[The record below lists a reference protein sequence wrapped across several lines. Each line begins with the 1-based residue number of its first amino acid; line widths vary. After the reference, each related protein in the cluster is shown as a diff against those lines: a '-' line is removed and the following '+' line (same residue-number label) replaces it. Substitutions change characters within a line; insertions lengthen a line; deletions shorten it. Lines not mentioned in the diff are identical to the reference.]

1 MILDVLFT
9 TAALSLIIALRYV
22 AVAALTHALLWSGR
36 GRGRRLSRRDPDPAR
51 MRGEAWASLVSSPI
65 YALPAAVLVELWKRG
80 GTAVYVD
87 VQQWPLWWLPASFV
101 IFVLAQD
108 AYYYFL
114 HRALHHPRL
123 FAWTHAG
130 HHRSK
135 DPSAWASFAFD
146 PAEAALTAWFLP
158 ALALFVPVHIGVI
171 AALLTLMTA
180 AAVLNHAGREVWPEA
195 WLRSAPLKWL
205 ITAEHHDL
213 HHKRFACNYGLY
225 FRYWDRLFGTDR
237 PPEEERQASSTAMA
251 TASPPPMHRE
261 ATPLLPPRA

>member
-1 MILDVLFT
+1 
-9 TAALSLIIALRYV
+9 
-22 AVAALTHALLWSGR
+22 
-36 GRGRRLSRRDPDPAR
+36 
-51 MRGEAWASLVSSPI
+51 
-65 YALPAAVLVELWKRG
+65 
-80 GTAVYVD
+80 
-87 VQQWPLWWLPASFV
+87 
-101 IFVLAQD
+101 
-108 AYYYFL
+108 
-114 HRALHHPRL
+114 
-123 FAWTHAG
+123 
-130 HHRSK
+130 
-135 DPSAWASFAFD
+135 
-146 PAEAALTAWFLP
+146 
-158 ALALFVPVHIGVI
+158 VPVHIGVI